1 MKNPKY
7 QQLNLSLSGSL
18 FGGIYE
24 RSRDSRK
31 SQNRS
36 YSPGALFDLFDI
48 TRPSRK
54 KVARGKG
61 LKFDNE
67 LTNKCKEKLKSMSLY
82 SLASDVNVFW
92 NLRFFHRP

>member
-7 QQLNLSLSGSL
+7 QQLNLSLSGYL
-18 FGGIYE
+18 FGGIYK

-31 SQNRS
+31 SQNHS

-48 TRPSRK
+48 TRPPCRK

-61 LKFDNE
+61 CL
-67 LTNKCKEKLKSMSLY
+67 LY
-82 SLASDVNVFW
+82 TSPSPRDKRQSRMPSSA
-92 NLRFFHRP
+92 

>member
-18 FGGIYE
+18 FGGIYK
-24 RSRDSRK
+24 RSRDSIK

-48 TRPSRK
+48 TRPPSRK
-54 KVARGKG
+54 KLPEAR
-61 LKFDNE
+61 
-67 LTNKCKEKLKSMSLY
+67 
-82 SLASDVNVFW
+82 V
-92 NLRFFHRP
+92 